1 MRLRFLAAS
10 LAPLFVAPLAHAQAP
25 GEVFAQPV
33 VVAPVVAQP
42 VVVAPVVV
50 APVASPAFAPVAA
63 SPVACAMPC
72 TDCRESVMANRWSV
86 GLSFGGMSLAP
97 KDSPDDTT
105 GFAIGELALR
115 FRVTPH
121 LELELSAGGGRER
134 TADDMDGDLAVTA
147 AALSARY
154 RFMPEAKWNLFAM
167 GGIGGASVVRHDA
180 TDQER
185 QDATQPFGMLGVGIE
200 RRFHH
205 FAVEAELRA
214 IGMGKAV
221 DDAPDRP
228 VAETAVMS
236 PTTTGDPGIARTGAS
251 FSIGAS
257 YYF

>member
-1 MRLRFLAAS
+1 
-10 LAPLFVAPLAHAQAP
+10 
-25 GEVFAQPV
+25 
-33 VVAPVVAQP
+33 
-42 VVVAPVVV
+42 
-50 APVASPAFAPVAA
+50 
-63 SPVACAMPC
+63 
-72 TDCRESVMANRWSV
+72 
-86 GLSFGGMSLAP
+86 
-97 KDSPDDTT
+97 
-105 GFAIGELALR
+105 
-115 FRVTPH
+115 
-121 LELELSAGGGRER
+121 
-134 TADDMDGDLAVTA
+134 
-147 AALSARY
+147 
-154 RFMPEAKWNLFAM
+154 M

-236 PTTTGDPGIARTGAS
+236 PTTTSDPGIARTGAS